1 MKKFMKL
8 LLVLVV
14 AVMPFT
20 VAQAKKTTTTAAKKN
35 PVTLYEFYGEECP
48 HCAELNSYLDELKKD
63 NTINYMFKIVKL
75 EVWHSESNSET
86 MNKVASYFKY
96 EVTGVPFYV
105 IGEKY
110 FSGFGENS
118 KSVIVSTIKEA
129 YNNKDYKDIV
139 ALVTDGKIKVDDPDV
154 EEDNKSTIIAIV
166 AIGVTLF
173 VVLLIIFGR
182 SKSSDTYYEDEEVEE
197 VVAKAETKVATK
209 VATKKPVAKKTAT
222 KKPAAKKAPAK
233 KAPAK
238 KTTSAA
244 KKTTSTAKKTTT
256 KKTTAKKTTT
266 TKKTK

>member
-8 LLVLVV
+8 LLVLVIAICPLVV
-14 AVMPFT
+14 AD
-20 VAQAKKTTTTAAKKN
+20 AKKTTTTAAKKN

-48 HCAELNSYLDELKKD
+48 HCAELNSYLETLEKD
-63 NTINYMFKIVKL
+63 GSINYMFKVVKF
-75 EVWHSESNSET
+75 EVWHSETNSET

-96 EVTGVPFYV
+96 DVTGVPFYV

-118 KSVIVSTIKEA
+118 KTAIVTAIKEA
-129 YNNKDYKDIV
+129 YNNKDYKDVV
-139 ALVTDGKIKVDDPDV
+139 ALVTDGKIKVDDSDE
-154 EEDNKSTIIAIV
+154 EEDNKSSMIAIV

-182 SKSSDTYYEDEEVEE
+182 SKSTDTYFEDEEVAEEVTNEE
-197 VVAKAETKVATK
+197 VVK

-233 KAPAK
+233 KA
-238 KTTSAA
+238 
-244 KKTTSTAKKTTT
+244 TSTAKKTTA

-266 TKKTK
+266 KKKTTK